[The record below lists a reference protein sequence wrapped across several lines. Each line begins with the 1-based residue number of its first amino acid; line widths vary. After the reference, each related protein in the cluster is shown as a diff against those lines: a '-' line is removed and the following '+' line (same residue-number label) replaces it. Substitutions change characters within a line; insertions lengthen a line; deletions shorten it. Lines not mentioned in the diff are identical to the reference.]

1 MVRTMA
7 MTPEQFIETHGE
19 ALDQRLQAHKVA
31 LIRQKDQAE
40 EAKNAQA
47 VRILGAEI
55 DSVHQIQ
62 NDLGLIPR
70 TASVE

>member
-1 MVRTMA
+1 MA
-7 MTPEQFIETHGE
+7 MTPEQFIETHRE
-19 ALDQRLQAHKVA
+19 ALDRRLQAHKVA
-31 LIRQKDQAE
+31 LIRQQDQAE
-40 EAKNAQA
+40 AAKNDQA

-70 TASVE
+70 TASTK